1 MSNELTILKVHEV
14 NKTNLVRDFLIE
26 LMLTKQWTSYQNV
39 LIERDDES
47 ESYHISD
54 YAYRLGLL
62 KWSDTNDYKYEVSV
76 KGKKYLEQQQGENNE
91 Q

>member
-14 NKTNLVRDFLIE
+14 NETSLVKDFLVE
-26 LMLTKQWTSYQNV
+26 LMLTKEWNSYQNV

-62 KWSDTNDYKYEVSV
+62 KWSDSNDYKYEVSV
-76 KGKKYLEQQQGENNE
+76 KGRKWLDEQS
-91 Q
+91 

>member
-1 MSNELTILKVHEV
+1 MSDALKILKVHEV
-14 NKTNLVRDFLIE
+14 NETSIVKDFLIE
-26 LMLTKQWTSYQNV
+26 LMLTKQWDSYQNV

-47 ESYHISD
+47 ASYHISD

-76 KGKKYLEQQQGENNE
+76 KGRKYLEQQGENNE